1 MGLYDKL
8 GQYSTNELPL
18 MPTDLSV
25 ASRAFTTIDL
35 EWTNNSVVADF
46 PTAVNIIQRWTTEW
60 ETISGELALSATTFQ
75 VTGLTVETE
84 YRFRAA
90 VKDSE
95 VLYSTYGELYSTSP
109 PYPVPENL
117 TVSNE
122 TYTGMTLTWDNNSVL
137 WTAVMPQ
144 IYTGGTWNTLATL
157 ASGATS
163 YDYTNMTGGTA
174 YDLRVVVTILGGDY
188 PSAVEVGTTT
198 TYPVPENVTVSNE
211 TWTGLTLT
219 WDNNSVD
226 WTAVM
231 PQIYTGGTWN
241 TVTTL
246 ASGATTYDYVGLT
259 DATQYPLRVGVTIQ
273 GTDFYSASVTGTTA
287 TYEVPENLAVSGETE
302 TELTLNWDNND
313 PTWSAVM
320 PQIYSGSTWF
330 TGATL
335 ASGAT
340 SYEFTG
346 LTNSTYYPL
355 RVEVTIQGD
364 SYYSATITGE
374 TVTPAYP
381 TNGLV
386 SRWTF
391 DDDTLTD
398 VWGGEVVEAVITGT
412 GHLYYGAGHVEGGRC
427 IRLRNAYLG
436 GDQGQIAIIQSG
448 TTGLNSVFTGTS
460 TWSVAYWAWFDGG
473 GAEGRMAMLSNV
485 DSGFTLNNT
494 DGKTGMAQ
502 YWQNYGWS
510 GDRSGGTTQH
520 NELIVP
526 NQNEWY
532 HCMII
537 FNVTDTKY
545 YINNTLVLTV
555 IGDDSIP
562 LGTYFVLYG
571 QESASGSEVWYQY
584 DNSYIYNREINELER
599 NALWNDGA
607 GV

>member
-1 MGLYDKL
+1 
-8 GQYSTNELPL
+8 
-18 MPTDLSV
+18 
-25 ASRAFTTIDL
+25 
-35 EWTNNSVVADF
+35 
-46 PTAVNIIQRWTTEW
+46 
-60 ETISGELALSATTFQ
+60 
-75 VTGLTVETE
+75 
-84 YRFRAA
+84 
-90 VKDSE
+90 
-95 VLYSTYGELYSTSP
+95 
-109 PYPVPENL
+109 
-117 TVSNE
+117 
-122 TYTGMTLTWDNNSVL
+122 
-137 WTAVMPQ
+137 
-144 IYTGGTWNTLATL
+144 
-157 ASGATS
+157 
-163 YDYTNMTGGTA
+163 
-174 YDLRVVVTILGGDY
+174 
-188 PSAVEVGTTT
+188 
-198 TYPVPENVTVSNE
+198 
-211 TWTGLTLT
+211 
-219 WDNNSVD
+219 
-226 WTAVM
+226 
-231 PQIYTGGTWN
+231 
-241 TVTTL
+241 
-246 ASGATTYDYVGLT
+246 
-259 DATQYPLRVGVTIQ
+259 
-273 GTDFYSASVTGTTA
+273 
-287 TYEVPENLAVSGETE
+287 VPENLAVSGETE

-473 GAEGRMAMLSNV
+473 AAEGRMAMLSNV